1 MTNEANDRFSFSIS
15 RKTPEPVAEFLRNE
29 RAEGKTVADIIVA
42 LVEAQLASQLEG
54 APNATSPQPVT
65 SPSPQPSPQSVTQGA
80 LAFPDALRIAPIKVE
95 LDLSVSV
102 EGLVPLADAINQLAI
117 TGGGIVAKGISPVQT
132 HVFDLQDKDGALEPK
147 GRATLAEMPE
157 GSIDVAE
164 LLNEDDEDGLLDE
177 KPPIVLRREPR
188 GVDGEQ
194 ALKPRT
200 FKEVE
205 DEERIVA
212 VKKSDAESGAGEAC
226 GGKANELLG
235 SAGGEG
241 ENDDLLVGLADI
253 LGDGWDD

>member
-54 APNATSPQPVT
+54 APNAT
-65 SPSPQPSPQSVTQGA
+65 SPQPSPQSVTQGA